1 MTMKP
6 IPSEVVEVKCK
17 GKETSITLLVN
28 REFWVG
34 FSRHG
39 SVGEDAEY
47 EITDS
52 SVISHERTET
62 EYLHPERMKEGWTG
76 GDAERGRWFFRVN
89 APGTTSLIIRTLFR
103 FDVES
108 ECRINITAK

>member
-1 MTMKP
+1 MKP
-6 IPSEVVEVKCK
+6 PSDGIEVKCK
-17 GKETSITLLVN
+17 GRESSITLLVG

-39 SVGEDAEY
+39 SVGEDAEF

-52 SVISHERTET
+52 SVITHEKTET
-62 EYLHPERMKEGWTG
+62 EYLYPDRMKPGWTG
-76 GDAERGRWFFRVN
+76 GDAERGRWFFKVI
-89 APGTTSLIIRTLFR
+89 APGTTALIIRTLFR

-108 ECRINITAK
+108 ECRIDISAK